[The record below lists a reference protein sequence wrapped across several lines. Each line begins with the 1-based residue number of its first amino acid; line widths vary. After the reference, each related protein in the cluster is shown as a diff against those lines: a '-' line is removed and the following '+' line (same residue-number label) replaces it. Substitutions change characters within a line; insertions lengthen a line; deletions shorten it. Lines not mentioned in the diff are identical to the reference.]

1 MTSIPGTGR
10 QIPRGDTAP
19 NRDAVTGAFGF
30 TGRHITTRLLAD
42 GREVI
47 NLTNHPDRPDP
58 FEGRVETAPL
68 NFADPKALAASLG
81 GVDTLYNTYWMR
93 FARRGSP
100 HRQAAQNSEILFD
113 AARAA
118 GVRRIVHI
126 SIANPDANS
135 PLPYYRG
142 KALVEQSLIAS
153 GIRCAILRP
162 AALFGDEPILVNTI
176 AWMLRRLPIFGI
188 PGDGQYGIQPTFVGD
203 LANLAVAQGQR
214 NESLVVDAAGPE
226 RFTFDE
232 FVGLIREA
240 VGSHSL
246 LLHLPPRLALM
257 AAQGLGV
264 MLRDVVMTREE
275 VDGLLGNLLVSRH
288 PPLGTTRF
296 TDWLADAS
304 PWIGKRYLSELGRR
318 VPSAT

>member
-1 MTSIPGTGR
+1 
-10 QIPRGDTAP
+10 
-19 NRDAVTGAFGF
+19 
-30 TGRHITTRLLAD
+30 
-42 GREVI
+42 
-47 NLTNHPDRPDP
+47 
-58 FEGRVETAPL
+58 
-68 NFADPKALAASLG
+68 
-81 GVDTLYNTYWMR
+81 
-93 FARRGSP
+93 
-100 HRQAAQNSEILFD
+100 
-113 AARAA
+113 
-118 GVRRIVHI
+118 VHI
-126 SIANPDANS
+126 SIANPDPNS

-153 GIRCAILRP
+153 GISCAILRP

-203 LANLAVAQGQR
+203 LANLAVAQGRR

-226 RFTFDE
+226 RLTFDE
-232 FVGLIREA
+232 FVGLIRDA

-257 AAQGLGV
+257 AAQGLGL

-275 VDGLLGNLLVSRH
+275 VDGLLANLLVSRH
-288 PPLGTTRF
+288 RPLGTTRF

-318 VPSAT
+318 IPSAT

>member
-1 MTSIPGTGR
+1 VLT
-10 QIPRGDTAP
+10 
-19 NRDAVTGAFGF
+19 RDAVTGAFGF
-30 TGRHITTRLLAD
+30 TGRHIATRLLAN
-42 GREVI
+42 GRDVI

-58 FEGRVETAPL
+58 FEGRVHTAPL
-68 NFADPKALAASLG
+68 NFSQPEALVATLE

-93 FARRGSP
+93 FARGGSP
-100 HRQAAQNSEILFD
+100 NRQAVQDSGVLFD

-142 KALVEQSLIAS
+142 KALVEQALIAS
-153 GIRCAILRP
+153 GVSCAILRP

-203 LANLAVAQGQR
+203 LANLAVAQGR
-214 NESLVVDAAGPE
+214 RDEPVVVDAAGPE

-232 FVGLIREA
+232 FVRLIRDA
-240 VGSHSL
+240 VGSHAL

-257 AAQGLGV
+257 AAQGLGL
-264 MLRDVVMTREE
+264 MLRDVIMTREE

-296 TDWLADAS
+296 TDWLAGAS
-304 PWIGKRYLSELGRR
+304 PWLGRRYLSELGRR
-318 VPSAT
+318 LPSAG

>member
-1 MTSIPGTGR
+1 VLTC
-10 QIPRGDTAP
+10 
-19 NRDAVTGAFGF
+19 DAVTGAFGF
-30 TGRHITTRLLAD
+30 TGRHIATRLLAN
-42 GREVI
+42 GRDVI

-58 FEGRVETAPL
+58 FEGRVQTAPL
-68 NFADPKALAASLG
+68 NFSQPDALVAALE
-81 GVDTLYNTYWMR
+81 GVDTLFNTYWMR
-93 FARRGSP
+93 FAREGSP
-100 HRQAAQNSEILFD
+100 NRRAVQDSGVLFD

-135 PLPYYRG
+135 ALPYYRG
-142 KALVEQSLIAS
+142 KALVEQALIATGVS
-153 GIRCAILRP
+153 CAILRP

-203 LANLAVAQGQR
+203 LANLAVAQGRR
-214 NESLVVDAAGPE
+214 NEPVVVDAVGPE

-232 FVGLIREA
+232 FVRLIRDA
-240 VGSHSL
+240 VGSHAL
-246 LLHLPPRLALM
+246 LLHLPPRLALT
-257 AAQGLGV
+257 ATQGLGL
-264 MLRDVVMTREE
+264 MLRDVIMTREE
-275 VDGLLGNLLVSRH
+275 VDGLLANLLVSRH

-304 PWIGKRYLSELGRR
+304 PWLGRRYLSELGRR
-318 VPSAT
+318 LPSAG